1 MTSSNNNKQKLINN
15 IFAKSLVVGGIA
27 CLGIGAAS
35 SFVSEKVQTRNLN
48 RKLFSKLEII
58 EDDVQACC
66 SNKNI
71 KKVNAIGS
79 NLNSEKSKPNKLLS
93 SNLTNNQLEIDN
105 LDRATIK
112 DKQSSINQKEI
123 NNNKSQFEIDNSNK
137 VVIKNK
143 QTSINEREINNK
155 KIATKRIIP
164 FDSDL
169 NIKINSGNLQG
180 VNNNEVSLNTNIPLK
195 TSSTHKTSLNIKAG
209 VIGPDTS
216 PDSKKPSI
224 NDFSTSIGASIDQ
237 QFINKNTTYGLSAGY
252 THKNLNLKKSQCTI
266 LPDGTQVSSYYC
278 DKYGEEMDYFY
289 RDTEKTV
296 SLNNVNLTGYAINN
310 RGGVGIT
317 HSVPTDKSVNKIGT
331 SERTPKS
338 NTALTAVLQ
347 LNGHDRFKQKEGS
360 YFNYVQP
367 VEYFV
372 AGSVTDGVNAYS
384 YALNPEE
391 HQPSGTCNFSRID
404 NATSN
409 LYMVG
414 ATCTSDE
421 CAVHAGVTI
430 PLGKK
435 KNKIFNENYNVLR
448 IMSGMGGL
456 AYSN

>member
-1 MTSSNNNKQKLINN
+1 MSSSFNKN
-15 IFAKSLVVGGIA
+15 ISNGLVIGAAA
-27 CLGIGAAS
+27 CLGIGVSS
-35 SFVSEKVQTRNLN
+35 SFLSEKVQISNLN
-48 RKLFSKLEII
+48 RKLLSKLEII
-58 EDDVQACC
+58 EGDVQACC

-71 KKVNAIGS
+71 KKVNAVGS
-79 NLNSEKSKPNKLLS
+79 NLNPKKSEPNKLS
-93 SNLTNNQLEIDN
+93 NSNLNNNQIGKKIFDGEGKFVK
-105 LDRATIK
+105 TIH
-112 DKQSSINQKEI
+112 NEGEI
-123 NNNKSQFEIDNSNK
+123 NNNK
-137 VVIKNK
+137 
-143 QTSINEREINNK
+143 
-155 KIATKRIIP
+155 IATKRMIP

-180 VNNNEVSLNTNIPLK
+180 VNNTNEVSINTNIPLK
-195 TSSTHKTSLNIKAG
+195 TSSTHKTSLNIKVG

-216 PDSKKPSI
+216 PDSKKTSI

-252 THKNLNLKKSQCTI
+252 AHKNLNLKKSQCTI

-317 HSVPTDKSVNKIGT
+317 HSIPTDKSVNKIGT
-331 SERTPKS
+331 SEQTPKS
-338 NTALTAVLQ
+338 STTLTGVLQ
-347 LNGHDRFKQKEGS
+347 LNGHDRFEQKEGS

-367 VEYFV
+367 YEHFV
-372 AGSVTDGVNAYS
+372 SGSVADGVNVYS
-384 YALNPEE
+384 FALNPEE

-404 NATSN
+404 NATLN
-409 LYMVG
+409 MYTVG

-435 KNKIFNENYNVLR
+435 KNKIYNVNYNVLR

-456 AYSN
+456 AYTN